1 MDKVLEVNR
10 YKLLPLEWIS
20 SEILLGSAGN
30 YIWSLMM
37 EHDNVRKKN
46 VCMCNWVTMLYSRKW
61 TEQCKPA
68 IMEKNKN
75 HYIFKKKDEEYFTH

>member
-1 MDKVLEVNR
+1 MDWEFRVSR
-10 YKLLPLEWIS
+10 CQLLPLEWIS
-20 SEILLGSAGN
+20 NEILLYSSGN

-37 EHDNVRKKN
+37 EYDDMRKKN
-46 VCMCNWVTMLYSRKW
+46 VYIMWDWVTLLCSRKL

-75 HYIFKKKDEEYFTH
+75 HYICFKKKELWV